1 VAQKLHDQ
9 YGFSYDHLKVLLGG
23 WNAWQA
29 AGYPTH
35 TGSEP

>member
-1 VAQKLHDQ
+1 VAQKLHDS
-9 YGFSYDHLKVLLGG
+9 YGFSYDTLKVLQGG
-23 WNAWQA
+23 WNAWKG